1 MLLKKETL
9 GNKIFIVL
17 FIVIGSILL
26 TACLSIAYQNWEY
39 HNSLLPRNSKG
50 IATVGKL
57 VKKYN
62 NTYNHHIFFTF
73 NGESF
78 EVNHRQNGM
87 KKKYKLNQKFE
98 VLYNPAQPERAILN
112 IPEELE
118 AVDSL
123 MSGMLIFIILFSFVI
138 VLLSRHLL
146 QLSP

>member
-1 MLLKKETL
+1 MLLKKETRE
-9 GNKIFIVL
+9 NKILIVL
-17 FIVIGSILL
+17 CIVFCSIWL

-50 IATVGKL
+50 IATVGEL

-62 NTYNHHIFFTF
+62 NTYNHHIFFTY

-87 KKKYKLNQKFE
+87 EKKYNLNQKFE
-98 VLYNPAQPERAILN
+98 VLYNPVQPERAILN
-112 IPEELE
+112 MPEELE
-118 AVDSL
+118 ADDSL
-123 MSGMLIFIILFSFVI
+123 ISGMLIFVIILSFVI
-138 VLLSRHLL
+138 VLLSRYLL